1 METVSQQI
9 KHLNQKNQELTAL
22 ENRLIQLKQQLN
34 LQEANNNIIQAKV
47 EKIVNAKKQKFEDQ
61 MELSKIMEAN
71 NNNDNGI
78 QNQIRKNKQ
87 QQQEEAKKMKQDIF
101 DEKCLKTALAKQ
113 QLALQMYQNKKK
125 REEELLEKQQQY
137 ARISE
142 WEFNMKQDLEQKKAE
157 KIEKI
162 RQEQNLFKEQ
172 ISKRLQEQQTLC
184 DQMSTEEQRL
194 LNKLKDSQI
203 HGNNLKNDL
212 MTALN
217 LSIKEYNNISG
228 LRPQNPKSYSL
239 QKLPKQS
246 QNSPYAQLP
255 TMLKLKVNGQ
265 LSNYL
270 NSNSSFRESLMKE
283 YQFSLPSLCKPSFNE
298 QKQQVERLYQSKT
311 IKNIKQDLQY
321 ILNFCDNKSKSSY
334 SKQKGRMNQSEVLSS
349 DNHSISQKQNRKIS
363 QQQSISKQQSKE
375 LEKSTQ
381 NQQQSN

>member
-1 METVSQQI
+1 METVTQQI
-9 KHLNQKNQELTAL
+9 KHLNQKNQELAAL

-34 LQEANNNIIQAKV
+34 LQEANNNIVQAKV
-47 EKIVNAKKQKFEDQ
+47 DKIVYAKKQKFEDQ

-71 NNNDNGI
+71 NINDNGI
-78 QNQIRKNKQ
+78 HNFIRQNKQ
-87 QQQEEAKKMKQDIF
+87 QQQEETKKMKQDML
-101 DEKCLKTALAKQ
+101 DEKCLKSALVKQ

-157 KIEKI
+157 KIERI

-172 ISKRLQEQQTLC
+172 IAKRLQEQQTLC
-184 DQMSTEEQRL
+184 DQMSNEEQRL
-194 LNKLKDSQI
+194 LNKLKDSQV
-203 HGNNLKNDL
+203 HGTTLKNDL

-228 LRPQNPKSYSL
+228 LRPQNSKSQSL
-239 QKLPKQS
+239 QKLTKES

-255 TMLKLKVNGQ
+255 TMLQMKVSGQ

-298 QKQQVERLYQSKT
+298 QQQQVDRLYQSKT
-311 IKNIKQDLQY
+311 LKNSKQDLQS
-321 ILNFCDNKSKSSY
+321 ILNYCDNKSKSSQT
-334 SKQKGRMNQSEVLSS
+334 KKKARMNQSDILSS
-349 DNHSISQKQNRKIS
+349 DNHSISSKQNRKIS
-363 QQQSISKQQSKE
+363 QQQSISKQQSKD
-375 LEKSTQ
+375 LDKSTQ
-381 NQQQSN
+381 NQQQ